1 MGQNYNELEKI
12 NYRNESKIGGVS
24 PISKEKAKILFS
36 QLDKYICKIYS
47 IMNII
52 GTGFFFKFPF
62 PDQFKLLPVLITNNH
77 VLDIVNLKTN
87 KIKIAMEDDAIEKEI
102 LLNNSRIC
110 YTNKDIDITIIEIKP
125 DLDGINNFLDIDEN
139 IYNENYEKIYKN
151 KEIYILQYPNA
162 QKSSF
167 SLGIINNICK
177 NKIIHKCST
186 EVGSSG
192 SPILNLSNYKVIGIH
207 LGGNGTYNKGIFIK
221 CIIDNFNKINKNI
234 LDNKKKS
241 DKNKEKYILNTNYI
255 INNNF
260 GINNNY
266 NKSEIKGKII
276 FDKCNMDN
284 HDNLDNG
291 KIIKNKK
298 EKDNNDINPFIKNN
312 NKNWNL
318 NILPNS
324 QLFGMQ
330 RIKKEYQELRDNPI
344 IHIGVWSSLPNDN
357 NLFEW
362 IITIIG
368 ASDSSYSGGLFDLK
382 VIFPENYPNRAP
394 EVCFITPIYHPNVN
408 PYSSK
413 YCPLGHISISSI
425 NNFRPNTP
433 MREIICDIFFV
444 INYYANPLNCYD
456 MNIGYE
462 MKENRKLYEE
472 KVRYF
477 TKKYASPELGYEEY
491 KSCQSWDFTYNFS

>member
-110 YTNKDIDITIIEIKP
+110 YTNKDIDTTIIEIKP

-192 SPILNLSNYKVIGIH
+192 SPILNLSNYKVIGVH
-207 LGGNGTYNKGIFIK
+207 RGGNGTYNKGIFIK

-234 LDNKKKS
+234 LDNKKK
-241 DKNKEKYILNTNYI
+241 
-255 INNNF
+255 
-260 GINNNY
+260 
-266 NKSEIKGKII
+266 
-276 FDKCNMDN
+276 
-284 HDNLDNG
+284 
-291 KIIKNKK
+291 
-298 EKDNNDINPFIKNN
+298 
-312 NKNWNL
+312 W
-318 NILPNS
+318 
-324 QLFGMQ
+324 
-330 RIKKEYQELRDNPI
+330 
-344 IHIGVWSSLPNDN
+344 
-357 NLFEW
+357 
-362 IITIIG
+362 
-368 ASDSSYSGGLFDLK
+368 
-382 VIFPENYPNRAP
+382 
-394 EVCFITPIYHPNVN
+394 
-408 PYSSK
+408 
-413 YCPLGHISISSI
+413 
-425 NNFRPNTP
+425 
-433 MREIICDIFFV
+433 
-444 INYYANPLNCYD
+444 
-456 MNIGYE
+456 
-462 MKENRKLYEE
+462 
-472 KVRYF
+472 
-477 TKKYASPELGYEEY
+477 
-491 KSCQSWDFTYNFS
+491 